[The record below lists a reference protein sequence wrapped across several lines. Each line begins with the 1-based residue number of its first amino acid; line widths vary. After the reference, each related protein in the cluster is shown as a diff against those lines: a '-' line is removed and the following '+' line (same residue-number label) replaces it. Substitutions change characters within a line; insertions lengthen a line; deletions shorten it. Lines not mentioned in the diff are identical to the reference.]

1 MASKRYSILVEN
13 ADGSPLSQA
22 ATVGNMMTFKAESD
36 EIANEQW
43 AIKQREYPEV
53 TLHLVSYPS

>member
-13 ADGSPLSQA
+13 ADG
-22 ATVGNMMTFKAESD
+22 TVGNLMTFTVDSD
-36 EIANEQW
+36 ELADAQW

-53 TLHLVSYPS
+53 VLHLVSYPS